1 MPSWVIRASKAGPM
15 FELDGK
21 TAVVTGASGGLGLHF
36 AQVLARAGAHV
47 VLAARRQDVLAEAV
61 AGIRAAGGSAEAV
74 AMDVAD
80 PASVA
85 SAFEGIARLDI
96 LINNAGISRPAPA
109 LSATDDDWRA
119 VIDTNLNGVFFA
131 ARQAARKMQAGGG
144 GAIINIAS
152 ILGLRVAGQ
161 VASYAAAKAGV
172 IQLTKALALEWARHG
187 VRINALCPGYVE
199 TDLNRDFFASEPGL
213 ALIRRIPQ
221 RRLGQPQ
228 DLDGALLLLASDAG
242 RYITGAELAVDGG
255 HLVSSL

>member
-1 MPSWVIRASKAGPM
+1 M
-15 FELDGK
+15 FELTGK
-21 TAVVTGASGGLGLHF
+21 TALVTGASGGLGLHF
-36 AQVLARAGAHV
+36 AQVLAQAGAHV
-47 VLAARRQDVLAEAV
+47 VLAARRQEALAEAV
-61 AGIRAAGGSAEAV
+61 AGIRAAGGAAEAV
-74 AMDVAD
+74 TMDVAD

-85 SAFEGIARLDI
+85 TAFASLARLDI

-109 LSATDDDWRA
+109 LSTADDDWRA

-131 ARQAARKMQAGGG
+131 AQQAARKMQASGG
-144 GAIINIAS
+144 GAIVNIAS

-172 IQLTKALALEWARHG
+172 IHLTKALALEWARHG

-221 RRLGQPQ
+221 RRLGQPR

>member
-1 MPSWVIRASKAGPM
+1 M
-15 FELDGK
+15 FELKGK
-21 TAVVTGASGGLGLHF
+21 TALVTGASGGLGLHF
-36 AQVLARAGAHV
+36 AKVLARAGAHV
-47 VLAARRQDVLAEAV
+47 VLAARRQDALAEAV
-61 AGIRAAGGSAEAV
+61 AGIRTQGGSAEAL

-85 SAFEGIARLDI
+85 KAFEGLARLDI
-96 LINNAGISRPAPA
+96 LINNAGISRPAQA
-109 LSATDDDWRA
+109 LTATDDDWRA
-119 VIDTNLNGVFFA
+119 VIDTKLNGVFFA
-131 ARQAARKMQAGGG
+131 AQHAARKMQAGGG
-144 GAIINIAS
+144 GAIVNIAS

-172 IQLTKALALEWARHG
+172 IQLTKALALEWARYG

-213 ALIRRIPQ
+213 ALIKRIPQ
-221 RRLGQPQ
+221 RRLGQPE